1 MQNIYHLIS
10 KLSTSQHVKIINSH
24 MNIFLKPKIKIGS
37 YYILNTFEKFHLKDD
52 NLKLVLFKFKPLLK
66 SKCEKKKKKL
76 SLLVSQSKGLGFEC
90 KKVKCKSY

>member
-1 MQNIYHLIS
+1 MQNIYHPIS
-10 KLSTSQHVKIINSH
+10 KLLTSQQHVKIINSH

-66 SKCEKKKKKL
+66 SKCEKKKKK
-76 SLLVSQSKGLGFEC
+76 KNYHF
-90 KKVKCKSY
+90 